1 MTGATDT
8 TPEEVLPPK
17 TAGGELSIGTGKG
30 KAAIFGFAVA
40 HFSHHVTNSL
50 LSPLLPLIRDTF
62 LLSYTQ
68 QGIAV
73 SAFSLSVGLA
83 NAPLGVLA
91 DRIGSRAVLAGGL
104 ILLGLSSIALA
115 LTGAF
120 WQLLVVLVAMG
131 IISGTY
137 HAPAVALISRAFPER
152 GRGAVMG
159 LHTTG
164 GHMSFFAAPLVA
176 GAIATAAGTWRAPY
190 LLFAIAPIV
199 SGILLWQLAP
209 RAHVRAPSRGRLAA
223 IREVIGVFR
232 TVGRV
237 VTFSIVFQVAF
248 AAYMAFLAIYLVD
261 ARGLH
266 PAVAAALY
274 GLPQLAGI
282 FGAPVGGW
290 LSDRLGRRAVIAM
303 GLGALG
309 PAMWLFTVTP
319 NELVFLPLLVIGIAG
334 AVRMTVTEVLVAESA
349 PVERRATVLGTYY
362 LLAAEVGGLAA
373 PGLGILATA
382 VGIATAFSVV
392 ALIATGLS
400 ALLILLAV
408 ARRL

>member
-1 MTGATDT
+1 MTSATDT
-8 TPEEVLPPK
+8 TPEEVVPPK
-17 TAGGELSIGTGKG
+17 TAGGELSIGTPRGR
-30 KAAIFGFAVA
+30 AAIFGFAVA

-62 LLSYTQ
+62 ALSYTQ

-73 SAFSLSVGLA
+73 SAFSLSVGFA

-91 DRIGSRAVLAGGL
+91 DRVGSRVVLAGGL
-104 ILLGLSSIALA
+104 VLLGLSSVALA
-115 LTGAF
+115 LAGAY
-120 WQLLVVLVAMG
+120 WQLLLVLVAMG
-131 IISGTY
+131 IISGSY
-137 HAPAVALISRAFPER
+137 HAPAVALIARAFPER

-176 GAIATAAGTWRAPY
+176 GAVATAAGTWRAPY
-190 LLFAIAPIV
+190 LLFALAPIV

-223 IREVIGVFR
+223 IREVFDVFR
-232 TVGRV
+232 RVGRV
-237 VTFSIVFQVAF
+237 VSFSIVFQLAF
-248 AAYMAFLAIYLVD
+248 AAFMAFLAIYLVD

-319 NELVFLPLLVIGIAG
+319 TELVFLPLLVIGIAG

-382 VGIATAFSVV
+382 VGIASAFTVV

-400 ALLILLAV
+400 VLLIVMAV